1 MQTKR
6 FWGPAN
12 KDRRLQ
18 QRLPAD
24 FYGVELAEGARYLRR
39 ITNVSSTGLMFED
52 RLGGGR
58 PGERVEFELPHRAY
72 EEPVRVQG
80 EVVRV
85 TKRGQVAVR
94 INSTM
99 PVDVD
104 RLGGSIDL

>member
-1 MQTKR
+1 MVTKR

-12 KDRRLQ
+12 EDRRSR

-24 FYGVELAEGARYLRR
+24 FYGVELVDGARYLRK
-39 ITNVSSTGLMFED
+39 ISNVSDGGMMFED
-52 RLGGGR
+52 RLGVGR
-58 PGERVEFELPHRAY
+58 PGELVEFELPHRVSD
-72 EEPVRVQG
+72 EVVHVLG

-85 TKRGQVAVR
+85 TKAGQVAVR
-94 INSTM
+94 IDSTL

>member
-1 MQTKR
+1 MVTKR
-6 FWGPAN
+6 MWSPSVE
-12 KDRRLQ
+12 DRRTR

-24 FYGVELAEGARYLRR
+24 FYGVELVEGARYLRK
-39 ITNVSSTGLMFED
+39 IANVSSTGMVFED

-58 PGERVEFELPHRAY
+58 PGELVEFELPHRGG
-72 EEPVRVQG
+72 EEPVRVLG

-85 TKRGQVAVR
+85 SKAGQVAVR
-94 INSTM
+94 IDSTL